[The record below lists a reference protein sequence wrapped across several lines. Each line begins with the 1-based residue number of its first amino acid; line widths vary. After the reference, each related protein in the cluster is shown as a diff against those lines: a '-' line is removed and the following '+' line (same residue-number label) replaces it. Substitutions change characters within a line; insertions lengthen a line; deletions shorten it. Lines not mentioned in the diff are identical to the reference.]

1 MTSSKVA
8 DEVTSSND
16 EILSV
21 CIRFVDRDKNTRE
34 EFIEFIDLHR
44 ITGEAISNS
53 ILEFYGSVG
62 LDIRERRGQC
72 YDDCARM
79 SSLKKCVAG
88 LILQHAPCYKHTL

>member
-1 MTSSKVA
+1 MA

-16 EILSV
+16 EILCV
-21 CIRFVDRDKNTRE
+21 CIRFVHRDQNTHE

-62 LDIRERRGQC
+62 LDIRELRGQC
-72 YDDCARM
+72 YDGCASM
-79 SSLKKCVAG
+79 
-88 LILQHAPCYKHTL
+88 